1 MTDMKIRHTTRKCV
15 NAHDRCYGG
24 DGGPCDYCEIVG
36 DTMTDTNNGWWPNK
50 PGEPLNPEK
59 DGAHRLRHQIS
70 GLESDALWSCGGTW
84 LDLNGNF
91 SIPDAAAFYDYLGPC
106 LTPNQATELQ
116 ARVTKLEEML
126 DSAAR
131 VLHKAG
137 EQFTIYANAHS
148 AKGTVDGNA
157 KAETNRKWAERC
169 YNAHDAILFG
179 QNSTFVVLAL
189 ARNFGKSS
197 GNVRNMLSAQ
207 SREIDRLRAEL
218 KESVAERDALKK
230 QLTDIA
236 LNIPTERYMK
246 PSDGGNVSIA
256 EQVARMCQDVHDLES
271 EKVALEYGLNHG
283 ASIVEEKK

>member
-1 MTDMKIRHTTRKCV
+1 MSETD
-15 NAHDRCYGG
+15 
-24 DGGPCDYCEIVG
+24 
-36 DTMTDTNNGWWPNK
+36 GWWPSK
-50 PGEPLNPEK
+50 PGVPLNPEK
-59 DGAHRLRHQIS
+59 DGVHRLRHQVS

-84 LDLNGNF
+84 LDLSGDF
-91 SIPDAAAFYDYLGPC
+91 SISHASTFYDYLGPC

-137 EQFTIYANAHS
+137 EQFTTYANAHS

-169 YNAHDAILFG
+169 YNAHDAALF
-179 QNSTFVVLAL
+179 SEAITFVVP

-218 KESVAERDALKK
+218 AALKEK
-230 QLTDIA
+230 QFNLSKAQPIKTAPRDGKEFWGICNSDA
-236 LNIPTERYMK
+236 ITMFWHTELEVFCSSFRRMQM
-246 PSDGGNVSIA
+246 A
-256 EQVARMCQDVHDLES
+256 E
-271 EKVALEYGLNHG
+271 G
-283 ASIVEEKK
+283 